1 MAPPIIPRDPI
12 LNLAE
17 FEGFSCNVKSDGPPT
32 PDRLVPTN
40 PAFVR
45 DVNDS
50 FDLVLA
56 DGSHVNMWVFSDPV
70 VGSAFPSPPI
80 RVREGDIVH
89 TTLHASKNTHTIHHH
104 AIEPTPFNDGV
115 GHTSFETSSSY
126 TYQWFAAQSGTYF
139 YHCHKNTV
147 LHFEMGMYGML
158 LIDPP
163 QGPGFV
169 RRMNAVI
176 PYHVEAFW
184 VPDEIDP
191 LWHSFNHNA
200 GIKCPNGEDA
210 TLNDFN
216 PTAFLVTGI
225 PSSGATITDSRV
237 AVRATVGQTIL
248 LHVANAGYTVQRFT
262 INGLDAEVIEI
273 DGRPLGQTPHSP
285 YSRPFTIRA
294 GTSFELT
301 SAQRWTMT
309 IKPTAAGIYTAKIE
323 FKDWVNAN
331 IRGSRPLHTAQ
342 TVINVS

>member
-17 FEGFSCNVKSDGPPT
+17 FEAFGCKVRSDSPAT
-32 PDRLVPTN
+32 PDPVLPD
-40 PAFVR
+40 AIFVR

-50 FDLVLA
+50 FDLLLA
-56 DGSHVNMWVFSDPV
+56 DGSHVTMWVFADSQ
-70 VGSAFPSPPI
+70 GASFPSPPI
-80 RVREGDIVH
+80 RVREGQIVH
-89 TTLHASKNTHTIHHH
+89 TTLHSSKNTHTIHHH

-126 TYQWFAAQSGTYF
+126 TYQWRAAQSGTYF

-147 LHFEMGMYGML
+147 LHFEMGMYGLL

-163 QGPGFV
+163 QGIGFV

-176 PYHVEAFW
+176 PYDVEAFW

-216 PTAFLVTGI
+216 PTAFLVTGV
-225 PSSGATITDSRV
+225 PSSGAPITDPRV
-237 AVRATVGQTIL
+237 AINARVGQTIL
-248 LHVANAGYTVQRFT
+248 LRAASAGYTVQRFT
-262 INGLDAEVIEI
+262 ISGLDAEVIEI

-301 SAQRWTMT
+301 SAQRWTM
-309 IKPTAAGIYTAKIE
+309 IIRPTAPGTFPAKIE
-323 FKDWVNAN
+323 FKDWIKAN
-331 IRGSRPLHTAQ
+331 IRGSRPFHTAQ
-342 TVINVS
+342 TVINVSS